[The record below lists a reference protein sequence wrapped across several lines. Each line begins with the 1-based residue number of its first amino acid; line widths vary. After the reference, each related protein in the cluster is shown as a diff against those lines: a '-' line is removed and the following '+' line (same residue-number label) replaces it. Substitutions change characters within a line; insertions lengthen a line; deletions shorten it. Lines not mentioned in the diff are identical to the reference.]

1 MLTKERNEVL
11 CLIKDTVTERKITY
25 FSPIFDGA
33 EQHKAVS
40 KTLLSLGEDSSTLRN
55 ADVISTDTVSWWAH
69 PQNLKLLPTSPEH
82 RISR

>member
-55 ADVISTDTVSWWAH
+55 ADVISTDSF
-69 PQNLKLLPTSPEH
+69 LMSPSTEFKAFAYK
-82 RISR
+82 S